1 MLGELWIRCSLSVHL
16 YGEGGV
22 LSLTCIPR
30 PSPNKMHIE
39 REYNDPNRR
48 SDIAQLKAL
57 QLSVWTEKRICTQ
70 EEIHLPCKIR
80 GAKAFAFF
88 DS

>member
-1 MLGELWIRCSLSVHL
+1 MHL

-39 REYNDPNRR
+39 REYNSPNRR
-48 SDIAQLKAL
+48 SDIAPEGSTVVSMDRKKNMYSGGDTLTL
-57 QLSVWTEKRICTQ
+57 
-70 EEIHLPCKIR
+70 
-80 GAKAFAFF
+80 
-88 DS
+88 